1 MNKNRRN
8 LLKGAAAMVAVSATA
23 TSAEASPKRE
33 KKVYNTGPTSGKTPL
48 YSEAVSYGELLFLS
62 GQGAHFSGD
71 ITAHTK
77 FVFDEIEKLLKDA
90 GSSMEKVLKVNVY
103 LNDISDFDAMN
114 AVYQGKFGTQPPAR
128 TTVSPA
134 GGLPGKGLIEI
145 DVIAY
150 I

>member
-8 LLKGAAAMVAVSATA
+8 LLKGAAAVMAATA
-23 TSAEASPKRE
+23 TATAAEAKPRLA
-33 KKVYNTGPTSGKTPL
+33 KKVYRTGPKPDKAPL
-48 YSEAVSYGELLFLS
+48 YSEAVSYGNLLFVS
-62 GQGAHFSGD
+62 GQGAHFAGD
-71 ITAHTK
+71 ITAHAK
-77 FVFDEIEKLLKDA
+77 FVLDEIEKLLTDA

-103 LNDISDFDAMN
+103 LNDIKDFEAMN
-114 AVYQGKFGTQPPAR
+114 AVYQGRFGTEPPAR